1 MQVELDGTHRVTP
14 LVQTPFV
21 ERNGIISPDGRW
33 LAYEANDSGGNL
45 HGLNLTA
52 RHGIEIE
59 TTYATTSASSRP
71 DTRPAGITP
80 LPC

>member
-1 MQVELDGTHRVTP
+1 MSRHSLVAERDVDDIGEVGRVARDD
-14 LVQTPFV
+14 
-21 ERNGIISPDGRW
+21 ERLCKR
-33 LAYEANDSGGNL
+33 EANDLGGNL

>member
-1 MQVELDGTHRVTP
+1 MSRHSLVAERDVDDISEVGRFTRDDERVCK
-14 LVQTPFV
+14 L
-21 ERNGIISPDGRW
+21 
-33 LAYEANDSGGNL
+33 EANDFGGNL

-52 RHGIEIE
+52 RHGIEID